1 MDEYRL
7 AGAVTSGDWD
17 EVDHVLDEDFFF
29 YLFEHPDL
37 LEEVFAAAPAEWYQR
52 HPRNVMSRAIAEA
65 ARRPVMLIDGAVL
78 QEFGDWVRS
87 REHPAVRDLLGL
99 QQPGM
104 RALLAA
110 GRYREAAAMTDEAL
124 RLIDSADDLEG
135 FPDVLPSVLLR
146 CGTAKLLV
154 GELEQA
160 TAIYAE
166 ALRWATV
173 RFEHPWARYAREHL
187 AFAYAL
193 SEQYRQARELLLGL
207 SVEPHAPGTIRFH
220 YQEPGILALAL
231 VLAGSQTGNAEV
243 ALSRIALSASGTWW
257 WVPIHVHAIDA
268 LVKGTQLAAMREI
281 GHALVTERVRTEP
294 RSLVGAILRTDLA
307 TLQQSMGDLRRAH
320 RVLNTPGLSSAWL
333 GTRVAKARQEWLQGN
348 PAGAVELLQNEESS
362 AGIPLA
368 NQVEG
373 SIVYAE
379 AERAASASVDDRVVE
394 FVASAVNATGALA
407 RLTQASPELRD
418 ALEPLVSRP
427 ITGIPIRFA
436 PLPRPRL
443 TRREREVLEAL
454 AGNATIPEL
463 ARTLHVSPNTVK
475 SHLRALYR
483 KLGVHN
489 REDALWLA
497 RRTM

>member
-78 QEFGDWVRS
+78 QEFGDWVGS
-87 REHPAVRDLLGL
+87 QEHPAVRDLLGL

-124 RLIDSADDLEG
+124 RLIDSADDMEG

-207 SVEPHAPGTIRFH
+207 SVEPHTPGTIRFH
-220 YQEPGILALAL
+220 YQEAGILALAL
-231 VLAGSQTGNAEV
+231 VLVGSQTGNAEI
-243 ALSRIALSASGTWW
+243 ALSRLALSASGTWW
-257 WVPIHVHAIDA
+257 WVPIHVRAIDA
-268 LVKGTQLAAMREI
+268 VVSGTQLTAIQEI
-281 GHALVTERVRTEP
+281 GHALASERARSDP
-294 RSLVGAILRTDLA
+294 RALAGTVLRADLA

-320 RVLNTPGLSSAWL
+320 RVLNTPGLSSSWP
-333 GTRVAKARQEWLQGN
+333 GTRVALARQEWMQGN
-348 PAGAVELLQNEESS
+348 PAGALSLIEDDESAAGMPS
-362 AGIPLA
+362 AHQA
-368 NQVEG
+368 EKA
-373 SIVYAE
+373 IVYAE
-379 AERAASASVDDRVVE
+379 AELAASGTVDDRVVE
-394 FVASAVNATGALA
+394 LTASAVNATGALA
-407 RLTQASPELRD
+407 SVTQASPALR
-418 ALEPLVSRP
+418 AAIAPLLNRP
-427 ITGIPIRFA
+427 IAGIPVRFT
-436 PLPRPRL
+436 PHPRPRL
-443 TRREREVLEAL
+443 TRREREVLEGL
-454 AGNATIPEL
+454 ADNVSIPEL
-463 ARTLHVSPNTVK
+463 ARKLHVSPNTVK
-475 SHLRALYR
+475 SHLRGLYR